1 MSSAFIIDSDFLFG
15 TNVRTGFGAH
25 RRLTFLLRT
34 SGFEDLPLSP
44 TKPIPQHGVRERRRD
59 VVGIWSLAGRLPR
72 EALAHRNHPGR
83 TGGFSP
89 RARRAFL
96 SRETDHRL
104 DLQKTRR
111 LLRRD
116 DGFA

>member
-44 TKPIPQHGVRERRRD
+44 RKPIPQHGVR
-59 VVGIWSLAGRLPR
+59 GR
-72 EALAHRNHPGR
+72 
-83 TGGFSP
+83 
-89 RARRAFL
+89 
-96 SRETDHRL
+96 
-104 DLQKTRR
+104 RR
-111 LLRRD
+111 LLSRRSL
-116 DGFA
+116 GGGGCFPLITNN